1 MNYEKLYIDGAWVD
15 AHGTGRIDVE
25 NPATMQVIAKVP
37 AGDSEDVARAAEA
50 AKRAFPLWAATPME
64 ERIRYM
70 KDMLVQFEG
79 LRDTFVDTIVSEL
92 GSPVTFTESVQVD
105 YQYTR
110 TRSFIELAETLPL
123 VEKLPNSTVY
133 RDPVGVVACITPWN
147 YPLGQIVQKVMPAI
161 LTGNTVVLKPSQH
174 TPLTAYWLVE
184 AFHRAGFP
192 NGVINMVTGRG
203 GEVGNAMC
211 DDPHID
217 MVSFT
222 GSTAAGRTVSQRA
235 LGGLKRISMELG
247 GKSPC
252 VILPGADYEAA
263 IRACFNTIFFNA
275 GQTCTAQSRLLI
287 PRQSKAALEALMLEI
302 IGEYTVGDPTNRSS
316 VIGTVASKQQF
327 TTISEYIARGKEE
340 GAVLLYGDEPVAP
353 DCGYYVDPVIFT
365 NVTNDMTIAREEI
378 FGPVLCV
385 IPYDSVEEAVR
396 IANDTPY
403 GLSGAVWGMKDEAI
417 AVARHIR
424 TGNVFINDGPR
435 DVEAPFGGFKSSGI
449 GREGGRDGLLEF
461 TEPQALFD
469 NGH

>member
-235 LGGLKRISMELG
+235 LGGLKRISM
-247 GKSPC
+247 
-252 VILPGADYEAA
+252 
-263 IRACFNTIFFNA
+263 
-275 GQTCTAQSRLLI
+275 
-287 PRQSKAALEALMLEI
+287 
-302 IGEYTVGDPTNRSS
+302 
-316 VIGTVASKQQF
+316 
-327 TTISEYIARGKEE
+327 
-340 GAVLLYGDEPVAP
+340 
-353 DCGYYVDPVIFT
+353 
-365 NVTNDMTIAREEI
+365 
-378 FGPVLCV
+378 
-385 IPYDSVEEAVR
+385 
-396 IANDTPY
+396 
-403 GLSGAVWGMKDEAI
+403 
-417 AVARHIR
+417 
-424 TGNVFINDGPR
+424 
-435 DVEAPFGGFKSSGI
+435 
-449 GREGGRDGLLEF
+449 
-461 TEPQALFD
+461 
-469 NGH
+469 